1 MKKELASIKEENE
14 ICGWEFSKN
23 MTTDI
28 VIKAFK
34 KTSIRRGKKL
44 SEAIIH
50 TDQGSQYTSKDYVAA
65 VLELGCKLSY
75 SRKGNLNLVVDV
87 RQIASSSYSN
97 NFSL

>member
-28 VIKAFK
+28 VIKAL
-34 KTSIRRGKKL
+34 KKL
-44 SEAIIH
+44 VSNVEKSYQKQLFIRM
-50 TDQGSQYTSKDYVAA
+50 YTSKDYVAA

>member
-1 MKKELASIKEENE
+1 
-14 ICGWEFSKN
+14 

-34 KTSIRRGKKL
+34 KTSIRRVKKL

-50 TDQGSQYTSKDYVAA
+50 TDQGSRYTSKDYVAA

-75 SRKGNLNLVVDV
+75 SRK
-87 RQIASSSYSN
+87 
-97 NFSL
+97 

>member
-28 VIKAFK
+28 VIKAL
-34 KTSIRRGKKL
+34 KKL
-44 SEAIIH
+44 VSNVEKSYQKQLFIRM
-50 TDQGSQYTSKDYVAA
+50 YTSKDYVAA
-65 VLELGCKLSY
+65 ILELGCKLSY

>member
-28 VIKAFK
+28 VIKVL
-34 KTSIRRGKKL
+34 KKL
-44 SEAIIH
+44 VSNVEKSYQKQLFIRM
-50 TDQGSQYTSKDYVAA
+50 YTSKDYVAA